1 MLIRKHSILVLF
13 ILLNSSL
20 IHAQTKEIYT
30 NPAFDSIAKD
40 HKLLAIIPFDVTI
53 ELRPKQKEKLQPG
66 ELKEIER
73 KEGEATQS
81 AVETYFLKRKEK
93 ENFKVQFQDISKT
106 NALFAKAG
114 WTNDSLRSRTIE
126 ELCRLLEVDGIVS
139 GTLFTHKP
147 LSDGA
152 AAAIAVITDRWF
164 VGPTNS
170 GKCTINIHE
179 GNVGTLL
186 WKYEKT
192 LSRSLGSDINSIIN
206 AMMRKASRKFPYEDI
221 K

>member
-1 MLIRKHSILVLF
+1 MRNLYIFLLL
-13 ILLNSSL
+13 ILLNNFST
-20 IHAQTKEIYT
+20 HAQTKEIYT
-30 NPAFDSIAKD
+30 NPGFDTIAKD

-66 ELKEIER
+66 ELAEIEK
-73 KEGEATQS
+73 KEGQAVQS
-81 AVETYFLKRKEK
+81 AIQTYFLKRKEQEK
-93 ENFKVQFQDISKT
+93 FKVEFQDINKT
-106 NALFAKAG
+106 NAVFAKAG
-114 WTNDSLRSRTIE
+114 WTNDSLRTKTRE
-126 ELCRLLEVDGIVS
+126 ELCQFLEVDGIIS

-147 LSDGA
+147 MSEGA
-152 AAAIAVITDRWF
+152 VAAIAVLTDGWF
-164 VGPTNS
+164 SGRTNS
-170 GKCTINIHE
+170 GKCTINVHE
-179 GNVGTLL
+179 GTIGALL